1 VAKFQANGYNFAMS
15 SLFDNFI
22 DLIFPPRCVICK
34 NKSSRII
41 CENCLGKAVY
51 LKPPFCGIC
60 GKPWD
65 KYFEGSLCEDCARE
79 GAPFTL
85 ARSVALYD
93 GMLKEAIHKFKFDG
107 KRKLAPY
114 LGKFL
119 VAYLQYGDIPIKEI
133 DLVIPVP
140 LSGKRG
146 RQRGYNQSKLLA
158 EEISGQ
164 YALTLD
170 SGSLKKIKDVT
181 PQFELS
187 RKERLQNIRGAFR
200 SSPIAGKNILL
211 VDDIYT
217 TGATAR
223 EAVSALKTAGAK
235 NVYVLTLARAVE
247 D

>member
-1 VAKFQANGYNFAMS
+1 MV
-15 SLFDNFI
+15 SLFENFI

-34 NKSSRII
+34 KKSSKII
-41 CENCLGKAVY
+41 CEDCLGKIEY
-51 LKPPFCGIC
+51 LKPPICGVC

-65 KYFEGSLCEDCARE
+65 KYFEGNLCEDCAKG
-79 GAPFTL
+79 GAPFSM

-107 KRKLAPY
+107 KRKIAPY
-114 LGKFL
+114 LSRLL
-119 VAYLQYGDIPIKEI
+119 VAYLQYGDIPIKEL
-133 DLVIPVP
+133 DVVIPVP
-140 LSGKRG
+140 LAKKREK
-146 RQRGYNQSKLLA
+146 QRGYNQSKLLA
-158 EEISGQ
+158 EGIARHYSIP
-164 YALTLD
+164 LD
-170 SGSLKKIKDVT
+170 DASLKKIKDIT

-211 VDDIYT
+211 IDDIYT

-223 EAVSALKTAGAK
+223 EAATALKAAGAN

>member
-1 VAKFQANGYNFAMS
+1 MS

-34 NKSSRII
+34 SKSRKII
-41 CENCLGKAVY
+41 CEDCLGKIVY
-51 LKPPFCGIC
+51 LKPPICGVC

-65 KYFEGSLCEDCARE
+65 KYFEGSLCEDCAKG
-79 GAPFTL
+79 GAPFSL

-107 KRKLAPY
+107 KRKIAPY
-114 LGKFL
+114 LSKLL
-119 VAYLQYGDIPIKEI
+119 VAYLQYGDIPIKDI
-133 DLVIPVP
+133 NVVIPIP
-140 LSGKRG
+140 LSKKREK
-146 RQRGYNQSKLLA
+146 QRGYNQSKLLTEGIA
-158 EEISGQ
+158 RHYSIP
-164 YALTLD
+164 LD
-170 SGSLKKIKDVT
+170 DASLKKIRDVT

-200 SSPIAGKNILL
+200 SSQLAGKKILL
-211 VDDIYT
+211 IDDIYT

-223 EAVSALKTAGAK
+223 EAASALKTAGAK

-247 D
+247 E